1 MVSVPVASFLGLI
14 LEMTEV
20 CTGPVPGG
28 TCALQDGI
36 VDLRPLGHASV
47 GQFIGCPLHTPP
59 INSDVVASLG
69 HRRDLRPAV
78 YCLHGGSHTPGSDFV
93 CCLGFFFL
101 LLILSGLSYFVSH
114 PCGYPP
120 GPRGPAGG
128 TAAQQRCLRLR
139 LRHFQRIN
147 VIYSFAPKS

>member
-36 VDLRPLGHASV
+36 VDLRPLGHASG
-47 GQFIGCPLHTPP
+47 GQFIGCLLHTPP

-69 HRRDLRPAV
+69 HRRDARPAV

-93 CCLGFFFL
+93 CCLSFFFL
-101 LLILSGLSYFVSH
+101 LLIFSGLPYFVSH

-128 TAAQQRCLRLR
+128 TSCPTTLTKTKTKAGLTKGL
-139 LRHFQRIN
+139 IGGT
-147 VIYSFAPKS
+147 

>member
-47 GQFIGCPLHTPP
+47 GQFRVAWVTVGTCARRYIASTEAATLLDLIFCMLFGFLFPVTYLVRVALFCVSPLWLP
-59 INSDVVASLG
+59 
-69 HRRDLRPAV
+69 
-78 YCLHGGSHTPGSDFV
+78 
-93 CCLGFFFL
+93 
-101 LLILSGLSYFVSH
+101 SGPS
-114 PCGYPP
+114 
-120 GPRGPAGG
+120 G
-128 TAAQQRCLRLR
+128 TSG
-139 LRHFQRIN
+139 RH
-147 VIYSFAPKS
+147 

>member
-47 GQFIGCPLHTPP
+47 GQ
-59 INSDVVASLG
+59 SDLVASLG

-78 YCLHGGSHTPGSDFV
+78 YCFHGGSHTPGSDFV

-128 TAAQQRCLRLR
+128 TEPPNNAG
-139 LRHFQRIN
+139 
-147 VIYSFAPKS
+147 